1 MKIPFK
7 MNEFIIY
14 ICKNNNDKLLNSFL
28 FLKLL
33 NFKVKVCL
41 NNFNTKTIYFKLVSK
56 KLKEYQMEIPLI
68 LSQSVNSWDWDW
80 LWL

>member
-14 ICKNNNDKLLNSFL
+14 ICKNNNNKLLNSFL

-41 NNFNTKTIYFKLVSK
+41 NNFNTKIIYFKLANK